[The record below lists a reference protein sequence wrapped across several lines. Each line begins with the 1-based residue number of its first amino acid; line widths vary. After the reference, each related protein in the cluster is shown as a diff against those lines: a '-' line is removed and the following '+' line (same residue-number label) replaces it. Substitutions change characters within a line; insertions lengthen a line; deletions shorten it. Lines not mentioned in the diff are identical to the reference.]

1 MFDKLIANLKEEEK
15 EVKQEL
21 VDFNMS
27 HCVDRPEVLV
37 GLLKNIETMSDVE
50 AFKLVRDNYP
60 VILCGDK
67 RFNFIMSNH
76 RFITILTQVTYEVN
90 LRYEEI
96 IHCNA
101 FIYNYVVYQNKPD
114 PYMVK
119 LLLILGE
126 AINKVTVNKLLGQEL
141 NQELAIFLAVSNNS
155 TENMQVN
162 IKRVNFTLA
171 RELPGFMTVQKLIDI
186 YSALYIKCFSKLF
199 LAVMFDTTIQDA
211 TENCE
216 YWITKEMIETNEN
229 ITWAVIHILESLPPQ
244 DITRYLYM
252 FNESFKI
259 TYDNDKGKIRMSLR
273 NLPPKLFVKVPIIVE
288 QMEGLEE
295 SFIIP

>member
-15 EVKQEL
+15 EAKQEM
-21 VDFNMS
+21 VEFNMS
-27 HCVDRPEVLV
+27 HCVDRPEVLI
-37 GLLKNIETMSDVE
+37 GLLKDIETMSDVE

-60 VILCGDK
+60 VILSGDK
-67 RFNFIMSNH
+67 RFNFAMGNH
-76 RFITILTQVTYEVN
+76 RFVTILTQVTYEVN
-90 LRYEEI
+90 LRYEET

-126 AINKVTVNKLLGQEL
+126 AINKVNVNKLLGQEL

-162 IKRVNFTLA
+162 IKRVNFTIA
-171 RELPGFMTVQKLIDI
+171 REAPGVMTVQKLIDI
-186 YSALYIKCFSKLF
+186 YSALYSKCFSKLF

-211 TENCE
+211 TENGE
-216 YWITKEMIETNEN
+216 YWITKDMIETNEN
-229 ITWAVIHILESLPPQ
+229 ITWAVMYILESLPPQ

-252 FNESFKI
+252 LNESFKI
-259 TYDNDKGKIRMSLR
+259 TYDSDKDKIRMSLR
-273 NLPPKLFVKVPIIVE
+273 NLPPKLFVKVPIIIE